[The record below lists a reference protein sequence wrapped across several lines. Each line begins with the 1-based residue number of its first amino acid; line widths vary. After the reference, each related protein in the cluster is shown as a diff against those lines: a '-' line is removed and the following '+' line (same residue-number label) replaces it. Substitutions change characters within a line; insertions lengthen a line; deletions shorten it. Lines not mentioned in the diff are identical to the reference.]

1 MGASLVETYLDRCR
15 TVAAQ
20 GKGWRIA
27 AVWVRALADSV
38 LNGIAERLRPGVR
51 WRRAGNWGR
60 DTELAVRRLKRAP
73 AFSLAMLGTLIV
85 GLGGFA
91 VVLTV
96 IDKTLI
102 EPLPYERPHDLY
114 FVWRDL
120 STITDVK
127 RGWVGGPDVADL
139 GKAGG
144 PIAGSVGLRLDRR
157 TFADT
162 RAGDGNPEELSV
174 MISSPNLFDLLGT
187 RPILGRA
194 FAPNEVGDDRP
205 PVVVLGYDVWQ
216 RRFGGDRGVVGAQV
230 KLNGTVFTVIGVMGR
245 DFHFVRHAS
254 LGSPESADVYIT
266 FPYAVAQMNPGHGAF
281 AALIRARPGASA
293 SQVRGRIPEPLS
305 VETAVG

>member
-1 MGASLVETYLDRCR
+1 VSARARRSASERWFRLLLHCYPPDFRDEMGASLVETYLDRCR

-20 GKGWRIA
+20 SKGWRIA

-120 STITDVK
+120 STITDIK

-144 PIAGSVGLRLDRR
+144 PIVGSVGLRLDRR

-162 RAGDGNPEELSV
+162 RSGDGNPEELSV
-174 MISSPNLFDLLGT
+174 MISSPNLSSASGGLVAMMSGA
-187 RPILGRA
+187 RA
-194 FAPNEVGDDRP
+194 SSATSLARIT
-205 PVVVLGYDVWQ
+205 
-216 RRFGGDRGVVGAQV
+216 GG
-230 KLNGTVFTVIGVMGR
+230 L
-245 DFHFVRHAS
+245 S
-254 LGSPESADVYIT
+254 LGLTST
-266 FPYAVAQMNPGHGAF
+266 
-281 AALIRARPGASA
+281 
-293 SQVRGRIPEPLS
+293 S
-305 VETAVG
+305 VSYG